1 MPNTSSSNHVP
12 RMTPSK
18 HLNIHRQKNANY
30 ADLENELSRLRTML
44 THETTMSH
52 LITTEPELFPDPID
66 QAASEYEN
74 DIALSVKLL
83 TIEKLRRIEQ
93 ALTSLHTCSYGICSR
108 CNHQIPYA
116 RLRVQPDSLYCV
128 SCLTV
133 IEQQSARR

>member
-12 RMTPSK
+12 RMVPSK
-18 HLNIHRQKNANY
+18 HSDIHRQKNANY
-30 ADLENELSRLRTML
+30 TDLKNELTRLRARL
-44 THETTMSH
+44 TREAMMSH
-52 LITTEPELFPDPID
+52 LTTTEPELFPDPID

-93 ALTSLHTCSYGICSR
+93 ALTSLHTRSYGICSR
-108 CNHQIPYA
+108 CRHQIPYA

-133 IEQQSARR
+133 IEQQSSRR